1 MNVSHPVRLGAL
13 LVRIALI
20 NSLTLGKIV
29 RRWLFYMLALL
40 FLGGVMVVLLFIVS
54 VCANEKFFFQPV
66 DFKPALLLGLRLI
79 VIIPFSTK
87 QERFSQIN
95 RALTVYQR
103 ANSFNF
109 LIMVFR
115 LILCIIRVVKI
126 SKLEAGPLVK
136 RL

>member
-79 VIIPFSTK
+79 IIIPFSTK

>member
-115 LILCIIRVVKI
+115 LILCIIRVAKI